1 MKKQIELLRKIAI
14 FADLADD
21 DLGKLIELSEKRKYP
36 RNSIILYRGDEGRAV
51 YLIRKGKVKITLN
64 NEDGKEIILNTLT
77 KGNYFGEMSIFDKR
91 KRSANVV
98 AMLDSEFLV
107 ISNNA
112 LNDLI
117 KKRPEISFKLL
128 SEMSLRLRA
137 ADEQIR
143 SLTFNNVRHR
153 VAQVLKNLFK
163 EHRLKNYEGYQ
174 VISRPAIKDIAALAG
189 TTRETASRIL
199 NEFSRQGILKLTKE
213 HIIMSEQDIK
223 DSSDNQGAI

>member
-1 MKKQIELLRKIAI
+1 MNKQIELLRKISI

-21 DLGKLIELSEKRKYP
+21 DLEKLIELSEKRKYP
-36 RNSIILYRGDEGRAV
+36 RNSIILYRGDEGRAI

-64 NEDGKEIILNTLT
+64 NEEGKEIILNTLT

-91 KRSANVV
+91 KRSASVI
-98 AMLDSEFLV
+98 AMLDSEFLI

-117 KKRPEISFKLL
+117 KKRPEVSFKLL

-137 ADEQIR
+137 ANEQIR
-143 SLTFNNVRHR
+143 SLTFDKVRHR
-153 VAQVLKNLFK
+153 VAQVLKNLCK
-163 EHRLKNYEGYQ
+163 ESSLNNNDGYQ
-174 VISRPAIKDIAALAG
+174 VIIRPAIKDIAALAG

-199 NEFSRQGILKLTKE
+199 HEFSRQGAIKLNKE
-213 HIIMSEQDIK
+213 NIIIFSK
-223 DSSDNQGAI
+223 